1 VDDEF
6 MSDYTDL
13 IFDGTLCEGC
23 GVFMNDE
30 PVGHPVKCRQCKILD
45 IETKKSQKQVDQK
58 KG

>member
-1 VDDEF
+1 

-23 GVFMNDE
+23 GVFMNDK

-45 IETKKSQKQVDQK
+45 IETKKSQKQVEQK